1 LYIFIVCICSFMYNV
16 IKLKSYSEMDV
27 AMLFPTTYCPWNDVL
42 EVVALVAVDPDE
54 FDVDALKM

>member
-1 LYIFIVCICSFMYNV
+1 MYNV

-27 AMLFPTTYCPWNDVL
+27 ARLFPTTYCPWNDVL